1 MRKPVLLA
9 LFAALA
15 ALFAANV
22 YAKKSVAW
30 SARPA
35 RQWSTAVPKR
45 ERIEHALNR
54 LTFGPRPGDEA
65 RVKTMG
71 LNRWI
76 ELQLHPG
83 RIPENPLLVEKL
95 KTLDTLRLTSAELVR
110 DYPTPQT
117 SRQVVARDLAEA
129 KTLRAVYGA
138 RQLEEVLDDFWFN
151 HFNVFLDKGADRYLV
166 TAYEREAIRPHV
178 LGKFRDLLEAT
189 ASSPAMLFYLDN
201 WESGRRGLNENYGR
215 ELMELHTL
223 GVNGGYTQKDVT
235 EVARCF
241 TGWTIRRPQRGG
253 EFVFNPRLHDDG
265 EKIVLG
271 VRIAAGGG
279 QSDGEKVLDILAS
292 HPATAHFISRKLA
305 MRFVA
310 DDPPE
315 SLVNRMAETFGKTG
329 GDIQAVLE
337 TMLRSKEFWS
347 EGAYRS
353 KMKSPLEMVASAV
366 RAADGDVGFALPL
379 ANQVAQ
385 LGEPLYRKIE
395 PTGYSNAGREWMNS
409 AGLMARMNFALQ
421 LAGNRIPG
429 VKVETADADREG
441 MALGS
446 PEFQKR

>member
-1 MRKPVLLA
+1 
-9 LFAALA
+9 
-15 ALFAANV
+15 
-22 YAKKSVAW
+22 
-30 SARPA
+30 
-35 RQWSTAVPKR
+35 
-45 ERIEHALNR
+45 
-54 LTFGPRPGDEA
+54 
-65 RVKTMG
+65 
-71 LNRWI
+71 
-76 ELQLHPG
+76 
-83 RIPENPLLVEKL
+83 
-95 KTLDTLRLTSAELVR
+95 
-110 DYPTPQT
+110 
-117 SRQVVARDLAEA
+117 
-129 KTLRAVYGA
+129 
-138 RQLEEVLDDFWFN
+138 
-151 HFNVFLDKGADRYLV
+151 
-166 TAYEREAIRPHV
+166 
-178 LGKFRDLLEAT
+178 
-189 ASSPAMLFYLDN
+189 LFYLDN
-201 WESGRRGLNENYGR
+201 RESGRRGLNENYGR